1 MKPTFRRWH
10 QCPEANWSFESFV

>member
-10 QCPEANWSFESFV
+10 QCPEANWSFESFA